1 MFFFIFRPCASL
13 VDMQLPSACPGNL
26 YLDMAAS
33 SEDPDATCMK
43 VKLSKEMKDLS
54 KYVFL
59 YIYISL

>member
-1 MFFFIFRPCASL
+1 
-13 VDMQLPSACPGNL
+13 MQLPSACPGNL

-54 KYVFL
+54 KYVFFVHL
-59 YIYISL
+59 YIIITLFS

>member
-1 MFFFIFRPCASL
+1 
-13 VDMQLPSACPGNL
+13 MQLPSACPGNL

-54 KYVFL
+54 KYVFFVHL
-59 YIYISL
+59 YIIITLFHNGIT